1 MVREGVSVTWSVLS
15 WSGGREFEPQSGS
28 NLGCVVLLSQV
39 VLELNISSL
48 KVLKHALLKE
58 AWISRFFTAL
68 LNFNDFSGLHPMKA
82 NKPETNGGWES
93 IYIKLPDFSAEVHH
107 TTRCEDIWSTLAT
120 LHWNDL
126 TMLCWKKLRYQD
138 FYCIVEVSAWRSL
151 SARMQAN
158 KPVDGN
164 PLYIYSKK
172 ENPKPHSETHPKYL
186 FLLFV
191 NLCYT
196 LPSARLLLS

>member
-1 MVREGVSVTWSVLS
+1 MVREGISMTWSVLS
-15 WSGGREFEPQSGS
+15 WSGGREFRNPIRS
-28 NLGCVVLLSQV
+28 NLGYVVRLSQV

-107 TTRCEDIWSTLAT
+107 TTRCENIWSTLAT
-120 LHWNDL
+120 ITETTWQ
-126 TMLCWKKLRYQD
+126 C
-138 FYCIVEVSAWRSL
+138 FVERSL
-151 SARMQAN
+151 DIKTFTALLKFQHD
-158 KPVDGN
+158 V
-164 PLYIYSKK
+164 LYLHGCRLISLWMEIPYTFTVKRKILNRIVKHTPSICFC
-172 ENPKPHSETHPKYL
+172 
-186 FLLFV
+186 FL
-191 NLCYT
+191 
-196 LPSARLLLS
+196 